1 MEDHPRFGSGQL
13 VGQLGREMK
22 VKLKVKLKAESSAE
36 GLKLT
41 ANIVDV
47 LNSMAQ
53 SMNRMADSLESLD
66 STTKEISKNVQAM
79 AAKILES

>member
-1 MEDHPRFGSGQL
+1 M
-13 VGQLGREMK
+13 
-22 VKLKVKLKAESSAE
+22 AESSAA

-53 SMNRMADSLESLD
+53 SMNKMADSLESLD